1 MGMEIAK
8 VTSKG
13 QITIPVEIRK
23 KLNLKNG
30 DKVVFIEDQD
40 KVFILNAAKA
50 AFINLQKAFAGEAER
65 AGIYSEEDVVNIV
78 AEVREE
84 LKEKHNENND

>member
-1 MGMEIAK
+1 MEIAK

-30 DKVVFIEDQD
+30 DKVFFIEDQD
-40 KVFILNAAKA
+40 KVFIINAAKA
-50 AFINLQKAFAGEAER
+50 SFLNLQKAFAGEAER
-65 AGIYSEEDVVNIV
+65 AGIYSEDDVVNIV

-84 LKEKHNENND
+84 LREQRNESND

>member
-1 MGMEIAK
+1 MEIAK

-40 KVFILNAAKA
+40 KVYIINAAKA
-50 AFINLQKAFAGEAER
+50 AFMNLQKAFAGEAER

-84 LKEKHNENND
+84 LKDMPNESND

>member
-1 MGMEIAK
+1 MEIAK

-30 DKVVFIEDQD
+30 DKVFFIEDQD
-40 KVFILNAAKA
+40 KVFIINAAKA
-50 AFINLQKAFAGEAER
+50 AFFNLQKAFKGEAER
-65 AGIYSEEDVVNIV
+65 AGIYSEDDVVNIV

-84 LKEKHNENND
+84 LREKHNENND

>member
-1 MGMEIAK
+1 MEIAK

-30 DKVVFIEDQD
+30 DKVFFIEDQD
-40 KVFILNAAKA
+40 KVFIINAAKA
-50 AFINLQKAFAGEAER
+50 SFLNLQKTFTGEAER
-65 AGIYSEEDVVNIV
+65 AGIYSEDDVVNIV

-84 LKEKHNENND
+84 LREQRNESND

>member
-1 MGMEIAK
+1 MEIAK

-30 DKVVFIEDQD
+30 DKVVFMEDQD
-40 KVFILNAAKA
+40 KVL
-50 AFINLQKAFAGEAER
+50 
-65 AGIYSEEDVVNIV
+65 S
-78 AEVREE
+78 
-84 LKEKHNENND
+84 

>member
-1 MGMEIAK
+1 MEIAK

-30 DKVVFIEDQD
+30 DKVVFIEDQN
-40 KVFILNAAKA
+40 KIFILNATKA
-50 AFINLQKAFAGEAER
+50 AFLNLQKAFAGEAKR
-65 AGIYSEEDVVNIV
+65 AGIYSEDDLVNIV
-78 AEVREE
+78 AEVRKE
-84 LKEKHNENND
+84 LKDMHNENND

>member
-1 MGMEIAK
+1 MEIAK

-30 DKVVFIEDQD
+30 DKVVFVEDQD
-40 KVFILNAAKA
+40 KIFILNAAKA
-50 AFINLQKAFAGEAER
+50 AFINLQKSFAGEAKR
-65 AGIYSEEDVVNIV
+65 VGIYSEEDVVNIV

-84 LKEKHNENND
+84 LRDQHQDK

>member
-1 MGMEIAK
+1 MEMAK

-30 DKVVFIEDQD
+30 DKVVFMEDQD
-40 KVFILNAAKA
+40 KDFILNAAKD
-50 AFINLQKAFAGEAER
+50 AFINLQKAFAGEAEQ

-84 LKEKHNENND
+84 LRNKYNENND

>member
-1 MGMEIAK
+1 MEIAK

-50 AFINLQKAFAGEAER
+50 TFLNLQKAFAGEAER
-65 AGIYSEEDVVNIV
+65 AGICSEEDLVKIV

-84 LKEKHNENND
+84 LREKHNENND

>member
-1 MGMEIAK
+1 MEIAK

-23 KLNLKNG
+23 KLNLQSG
-30 DKVVFIEDQD
+30 DKVVFMEDQD

-50 AFINLQKAFAGEAER
+50 AFINLQNAFAGGAER

-84 LKEKHNENND
+84 LRNKYNENND

>member
-1 MGMEIAK
+1 MEIAK

-23 KLNLKNG
+23 KLNLQSG
-30 DKVVFIEDQD
+30 DKVVFMEDRD

-50 AFINLQKAFAGEAER
+50 AFINLQNAFAGEAER

-84 LKEKHNENND
+84 LRNKYNENND